1 MSTQTTQGATMWKTL
16 LQQKAS
22 TQVKWMVII
31 MIVIIIAAVIMY
43 MYSKSTY
50 ISSHC
55 DTLKDVYT
63 DMGKVSSINIE
74 DGKFKGFL
82 LRDFYVKTAYN
93 CCAIGDFKNTFVDT
107 CGLKNVIKQGVR
119 VLDFEIYSVNDK
131 PVVAVSSIPC
141 DYTVE
146 EPQCF
151 LIKES
156 YNYVEF
162 DKAMQ
167 IVASY
172 AYAGD
177 TCPNPND
184 PLFLNFRIMSKN
196 DSIYDSMTETL
207 KNQLGDHLLG
217 KEYSYENN
225 GRSLAF
231 EPIANF
237 VNKAIIIVDKANPYF
252 EGTKLEELVNIGSNS
267 VFMRSLTESEVKYT
281 PDFNELVQ
289 YNKKNMTI
297 ELPDVSDN
305 ATNPSAALGMKYGVQ
320 MVGMCY
326 QNYDS
331 NLEFY
336 EEFFASAGYA
346 FVLKPETLRYVQV
359 TIDSPTPQN
368 PALSYAPRV
377 TQSSYYNFTV

>member
-22 TQVKWMVII
+22 TQVKWLVIV
-31 MIVIIIAAVIMY
+31 MIVIIIMAVIMY

-50 ISSHC
+50 IDSHC
-55 DTLKDVYT
+55 NTLKDVYT
-63 DMGKVSSINIE
+63 DMGKVSSMNVE

-107 CGLKNVIKQGVR
+107 CGLKNVIKQGAR

-131 PVVAVSSIPC
+131 PVIAVSSIPC
-141 DYTVE
+141 DYTND

-184 PLFLNFRIMSKN
+184 PLLLNFRIMSKN
-196 DSIYDSMTETL
+196 DNIYDSMTETL
-207 KNQLGDHLLG
+207 KNKLGDHLLG

-231 EPIANF
+231 EPITNF
-237 VNKAIIIVDKANPYF
+237 VNKVIIIVDKANPYF

-281 PDFNELVQ
+281 PDFNELIL

-305 ATNPSAALGMKYGVQ
+305 STNPSAALGMKYGVQ

-326 QNYDS
+326 QNYDA

-336 EEFFASAGYA
+336 EEFFATAGYA
-346 FVLKPETLRYVQV
+346 FVLKPELLRYTEV
-359 TIDSPTPQN
+359 TIPAPTEQN
-368 PALSYAPRV
+368 PELSYAPRV